1 MTDPFLFLGEPNF
14 TFVTAEGRTDVV
26 FPSFVIN
33 KFSNPSFFHIPSTPS
48 QSSCCADILKGART
62 FEEEGFKDPSFP
74 SLFVGK
80 QFPPLYLKRKKNLFL
95 D

>member
-14 TFVTAEGRTDVV
+14 TFVTAEGGRTDVV

-62 FEEEGFKDPSFP
+62 LEEEGFKDPLFP
-74 SLFVGK
+74 SFLSASN
-80 QFPPLYLKRKKNLFL
+80 FPHFI
-95 D
+95 